1 MVELK
6 VEKKDKNFVEIHFMN
21 EDIAFVHALK
31 EYVIENEDVEFAGV
45 KQEHIE
51 VGEPIL
57 VVKTKKGNPIP
68 IVAKA
73 AAKLAKAAGDLA
85 KSI

>member
-1 MVELK
+1 MSELK
-6 VEKKDKNFVEIHFMN
+6 VNKVDKNHVEIHFFG
-21 EDIAFVHALK
+21 EDIAFVHALR
-31 EYVIENEDVEFAGV
+31 EFVIENDDVEFAAV

-73 AAKLAKAAGDLA
+73 AAKLAKTAEDLV

>member
-1 MVELK
+1 MSELK
-6 VEKKDKNFVEIHFMN
+6 VEKKDKNHVEIHFLD
-21 EDIAFVHALK
+21 EDIAFVHALR
-31 EYVIENEDVEFAGV
+31 EFVVENDDVEFAAV

-73 AAKLAKAAGDLA
+73 AAKLAKTAGDLA
-85 KSI
+85 KTI